1 MKPENVL
8 IEEDGYVRLSDYGI
22 AKILTGQTN
31 SCIGTARYMAPEVIL
46 CCEGGSSKYACE
58 VDMWSLGVLIYE
70 MLAGNRPW
78 KHENED

>member
-8 IEEDGYVRLSDYGI
+8 IDEDGYVRLSDYGI

-31 SCIGTARYMAPEVIL
+31 SCLGTASYMAPEVIL
-46 CCEGGSSKYACE
+46 SGRGSSKYACE

-70 MLAGNRPW
+70 MLAGNPPW
-78 KHENED
+78 KHENEN